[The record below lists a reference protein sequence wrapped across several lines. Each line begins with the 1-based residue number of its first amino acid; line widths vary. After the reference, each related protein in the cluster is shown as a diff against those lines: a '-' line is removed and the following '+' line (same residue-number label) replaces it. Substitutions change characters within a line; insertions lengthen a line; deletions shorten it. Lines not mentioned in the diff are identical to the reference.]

1 MGFRQGVLLATTCF
15 LFGVVLACSTIDYR
29 VLFEPL
35 TEEIALLHGL
45 IGVGVVA
52 MITKIHRWDESA
64 MFFDGGSLAAFV
76 FATAMY
82 ITVTVPTI
90 RTVVTPVEGVDTR
103 EDQIEALRVLSAGN
117 ALIMVLLGGVLALQV
132 REIRRVF
139 FLFFSIEK
147 EELRIKNT
155 VFFLSFPLGLCHAR
169 THTHTKTQG
178 GQEWARRLEMKELAK
193 IAAEE
198 AKEKEARKKEQ

>member
-1 MGFRQGVLLATTCF
+1 
-15 LFGVVLACSTIDYR
+15 VVLACSTIDYR

-35 TEEIALLHGL
+35 TEEIVKDGFQYYKTFYNAPPGIKALLHGL

-64 MFFDGGSLAAFV
+64 MFFDGGSLATFV
-76 FATAMY
+76 LATAMY

-117 ALIMVLLGGVLALQV
+117 ALIMVLLGGVLALQ
-132 REIRRVF
+132 
-139 FLFFSIEK
+139 
-147 EELRIKNT
+147 
-155 VFFLSFPLGLCHAR
+155 
-169 THTHTKTQG
+169 G

>member
-15 LFGVVLACSTIDYR
+15 LFGVLLACFTVDYR

-35 TEEIALLHGL
+35 TEEIVQDGFQYYKTFYNAPLGIKALLHGL
-45 IGVGVVA
+45 IAVGVIA
-52 MITKIHRWDESA
+52 IITKIHRWDESA

-82 ITVTVPTI
+82 ITVTIPSI

-117 ALIMVLLGGVLALQV
+117 TLIIVLLGGVLAL
-132 REIRRVF
+132 
-139 FLFFSIEK
+139 
-147 EELRIKNT
+147 
-155 VFFLSFPLGLCHAR
+155 
-169 THTHTKTQG
+169 QG
-178 GQEWARRLEMKELAK
+178 GQEWARRLEMKEVAK

-198 AKEKEARKKEQ
+198 AKEREGVKKDQ